1 MKKYLIDTNVILR
14 FLIKDDERLFKKATF
29 YFERAKNKKI
39 IIEVI
44 PEIIFELDYVL
55 RGVYRLKKKEVV
67 KIILKIVKT
76 PFIAIEN
83 RELLI
88 ESLEKYQKI
97 SADLFDIYL
106 FYLGK
111 KEEKE
116 ILSFDNDFKK
126 LR

>member
-14 FLIKDDERLFKKATF
+14 FLLKDDERLFKKASF
-29 YFERAKNKKI
+29 YFEQAKSKKI

-55 RGVYRLKKKEVV
+55 RGVYRLKKEEVV

-83 RELLI
+83 REILI
-88 ESLEKYQKI
+88 DSLEKYKKTSI
-97 SADLFDIYL
+97 DLFDIYL

-111 KEEKE
+111 KGDRE
-116 ILSFDNDFKK
+116 ILSFDEDFKK

>member
-1 MKKYLIDTNVILR
+1 MKRYLIDTNVILR
-14 FLIKDDERLFKKATF
+14 FLLRDDERLFKKASF
-29 YFERAKNKKI
+29 YFEQAKNKKI
-39 IIEVI
+39 TIKVI

-55 RGVYRLKKKEVV
+55 RGVYRLKKEEVV

-76 PFIAIEN
+76 PFINIEN

-97 SADLFDIYL
+97 SVDLFDIYL

>member
-1 MKKYLIDTNVILR
+1 MKRYLIDTNVILR
-14 FLIKDDERLFKKATF
+14 FLLRDDERLFKKASF
-29 YFERAKNKKI
+29 YFEQAKNKKI
-39 IIEVI
+39 TIKVI
-44 PEIIFELDYVL
+44 PEIIFELDYIL
-55 RGVYRLKKKEVV
+55 QGVYRLKKEEVV

-76 PFIAIEN
+76 PFINIEN

-97 SADLFDIYL
+97 SVDLFDIYL